1 MEQFIRIKKS
11 NEYWNLNGS
20 LLLNKGSSPVL
31 AAPYPALASPSIAV
45 SAYPALASPTAA
57 VSAYPTLFPLGAG
70 TDGQPDDMTFAE
82 AFTALR
88 DYEPSSGDGG
98 QVEQGIEPGTG

>member
-1 MEQFIRIKKS
+1 MEQFNRINKS

-20 LLLNKGSSPVL
+20 LLLTEGSSPVL
-31 AAPYPALASPSIAV
+31 AAPYTALASPS
-45 SAYPALASPTAA
+45 TA

-88 DYEPSSGDGG
+88 DYAPSSGDGG
-98 QVEQGIEPGTG
+98 QVEQGLEPGTG